1 MIKYRATQNNVAIDR
16 RSGNVLITFEI
27 SEGCTDQ
34 NLDACEGKELTL
46 TVQQYRKKR
55 SLDANS
61 YYWQLLG
68 KLAQKLN
75 MSNTRLHNLML
86 IAYGTLETLDDRL
99 IEVWLLDDDAT
110 EKKILESPTYH
121 LKPTGFVLEKKR
133 LYYMIKGSHE
143 YNTAEMSRLING
155 LIDECEQQGIETLT
169 PDEVAKLKY
178 LEGSNE

>member
-1 MIKYRATQNNVAIDR
+1 MIKYKATQNNVAIDR

-34 NLDACEGKELTL
+34 SLDACEGKELTL
-46 TVQQYRKKR
+46 TVQQYRQKR
-55 SLDANS
+55 SLDANN

-75 MSNTRLHNLML
+75 MSTTRLHNLML
-86 IAYGTLETLDDRL
+86 IAYGTLDIIDDKL
-99 IEVWLLDDDAT
+99 IEVWIADDAEA
-110 EKKILESPTYH
+110 EKKIAESSTYH
-121 LKPTGFVLEKKR
+121 LKPTDFVAEGKR
-133 LYYMIKGSHE
+133 LYHMIKGSHE

-155 LIDECEQQGIETLT
+155 LVSECEQQDIPTLT
-169 PDEVAKLKY
+169 PNEIAKLKY